1 MEGERKR
8 EMERKEDIKTV
19 SCIFTCSV
27 KTLKELDK
35 SR

>member
-8 EMERKEDIKTV
+8 EMERKEDNRRV